1 MTQRVRMKRWKA
13 LCCHVST
20 AADTQQLTQTFKAR
34 RFSTCAWSCIT
45 VLVGRRVRLSGP
57 EEQGRL
63 TRLRRESIIDE
74 DEACLEHIDLARG
87 ALHLQLMRA
96 HYITEQ
102 QGGRRRKSFGV
113 VSEKHPT
120 QSLSEQRDAISWDMP
135 CLTISVF
142 ITVYIFKDTRRIWWR
157 FLSQHQIASASLKWK

>member
-1 MTQRVRMKRWKA
+1 MKRWKA

-45 VLVGRRVRLSGP
+45 VLVGRRVKLSGP

-63 TRLRRESIIDE
+63 TRESIIDE

-87 ALHLQLMRA
+87 APHLQLMRA

-120 QSLSEQRDAISWDMP
+120 QSLSEQRDAIS
-135 CLTISVF
+135 
-142 ITVYIFKDTRRIWWR
+142 
-157 FLSQHQIASASLKWK
+157 

>member
-87 ALHLQLMRA
+87 APHLQLMRA

-102 QGGRRRKSFGV
+102 QGGGNPLVLYLRSIRHSRS
-113 VSEKHPT
+113 VS
-120 QSLSEQRDAISWDMP
+120 SVMLSAETCPVLPSQ
-135 CLTISVF
+135 CL
-142 ITVYIFKDTRRIWWR
+142 
-157 FLSQHQIASASLKWK
+157 